1 MSMRRA
7 PGSLACQIRKLSRT
21 VPEKPQ
27 NLVSRRALLTGTL
40 AGTALALT
48 ACTPSSKS
56 SATASPTA
64 AQTVSEVPRTLRL
77 AAPAPPA
84 GLDPAITGD
93 NESFRISRQ
102 IYETLV
108 SIDANTGTPIAGL
121 AESWTQSQDGLTY
134 TFTLRQGVLFH
145 DGTELDAEAVVANF
159 TRWAALPPALSDY
172 SSQGFTD
179 VFHHV
184 EDVPKLPSEKDLQ
197 LQADDD
203 RQPTERDLAAQQQ
216 RLEQLAALKPVFEQ
230 NLFTGKSSAGS
241 ASYFGSVKATSKYL
255 VTLTLR
261 RRLPMLIDAL
271 SLPGMAIAAPSTLT
285 GGPQSNPAKS
295 LLSAPMGTGPYRFV
309 SHKDQTVRLELFKD
323 YWNRSRLEAN
333 SQHPQVVLLSSVPSP
348 YNREN
353 AMSADEID
361 GFDLV
366 SVDIMRDLVRSAK
379 LVVQRDPF
387 SVLYLG
393 MDQRNKWLAKREFRQ
408 AIAHAVDSGQ
418 LAGKLFIQGTKS
430 AASIIPPALSVPEPE
445 ARYNHDENAAT
456 KLLEQVGY
464 QGEEIEFAYPL
475 RVSRNYLPLPERVF
489 AQLAEDLAKVGIR
502 IRPRPIPWTEGYVDT
517 VRSNRFT
524 GLHLLGYSGGY
535 RSEDDFLSGIL
546 SSKANEFG
554 YSSALLDS
562 QILAARSLDRGEERT
577 AAYAAILQ
585 TLNYDLPLL
594 PLVFPISALAFNPN
608 VTFYPSSP
616 MLNECY
622 ADVQMSNSPAISS

>member
-1 MSMRRA
+1 M
-7 PGSLACQIRKLSRT
+7 PK
-21 VPEKPQ
+21 KPQ

-48 ACTPSSKS
+48 ACTTSPRNAAS
-56 SATASPTA
+56 ASPTA
-64 AQTVSEVPRTLRL
+64 SPSATEVPRTLRL
-77 AAPAPPA
+77 AAPAPPS

-93 NESFRISRQ
+93 NESFRVSRQ

-108 SIDANTGTPIAGL
+108 SIDANTGSPIAGL

-134 TFTLRQGVLFH
+134 TFTLRQGVKFH
-145 DGTELDAEAVVANF
+145 DGTEMDAESVVANF
-159 TRWAALPPALSDY
+159 NRWATLPTALSND

-179 VFHHV
+179 VFHHT
-184 EDVPKLPSEKDLQ
+184 ENIPTLPTEKDLQ
-197 LQADDD
+197 LNLDDG
-203 RQPTERDLAAQQQ
+203 QEATERDVAAQQQ
-216 RLEQLAALKPVFEQ
+216 RLEQLAALTPVFEQ
-230 NLFTGKSSAGS
+230 DLFTGKTTAGS
-241 ASYFGSVKATSKYL
+241 ASYFGSVAATSKYL

-261 RRLPMLIDAL
+261 RRLPSLIDAL
-271 SLPGMAIAAPSTLT
+271 SLPGMAIAAPSALT
-285 GGPQSNPAKS
+285 GGPASNPAQS
-295 LLSAPMGTGPYRFV
+295 LMKKPMGTGPYRFV
-309 SHKDQTVRLELFKD
+309 SHKDHNVRLEIFDD
-323 YWNRSRLEAN
+323 YWNRGRLDAN
-333 SQHPQVVLLSSVPSP
+333 TNHPQLAIISSVPSP

-393 MDQRNKWLAKREFRQ
+393 LDHRNKWLAKREFRQ
-408 AIAHAVDSGQ
+408 AIAYAVDTGQ
-418 LAGKLFIQGTKS
+418 LASKLFIQGTKS
-430 AASIIPPALSVPEPE
+430 AASILPPALSVPEPE
-445 ARYNHDENAAT
+445 ARYNHDQNAAQ

-464 QGEEIEFAYPL
+464 AGEEIEFAYPL

-489 AQLAEDLAKVGIR
+489 AQLSEDLAKVGIR
-502 IRPRPIPWTEGYVDT
+502 VRPRPIAWTDGYVDT
-517 VRSNRFT
+517 VRSDDFT

-546 SSKANEFG
+546 SNKAHEFG

-562 QILAARSLDRGEERT
+562 QILAARSLDPGEART
-577 AAYAAILQ
+577 AAYASILQ

-608 VTFYPSSP
+608 VSFYPSSP

-622 ADVQMSNSPAISS
+622 ADIQMSNSPAVSS